1 MIKID
6 KKKSSLKKQWT
17 KNIMAIIIGI
27 YLLIILGGYFAVK
40 AVTKT
45 IVLKGG
51 PALAHIVTSE
61 LEGKDID
68 ELISKGESSE
78 VYKKV
83 DKALENLQ
91 ARGADI
97 FRKIYIVSNQD
108 NNQWKYLIGRTT
120 TEKFNNGDSVDNEYY
135 IENFEEAL
143 EKDTA
148 IWDKDKTAEA
158 SIFMPVTM
166 KGGEKLILGV
176 DLNLQSLA
184 RMQLIGLGILLAF
197 LFINLLVMRFI
208 VGGITRK
215 QTKSITELLKKMKE
229 MASLEGDLTKRIEID
244 RNDEIGE
251 LALYTNK
258 MLDTIQDTL
267 KTVSELSNELKTTT
281 EDVTDSF
288 SRTVEDYGV
297 MKKSVK
303 SISERIENQSEELSE
318 TSYGVAQIN
327 NAINI
332 IADNS
337 QAVTEQAVSTSDNA
351 FEGNKVMEKLDESSK
366 EITFVVN
373 KTSDLVRHLGE
384 KSKEINGIAD
394 TIGAIAAQTN
404 LLALNASI
412 EAARA
417 GEQGKGFAVVAEE
430 VRKLAEESS
439 KSAKTIFSLIEE
451 VSRGIDDAVSS
462 MELVNKSNG
471 EQNKFVEN
479 VILKFTHIADA
490 INEVS
495 QNVEEV
501 SASTEEMS
509 SNINVITEKFENL
522 ANVSEENSRTAE
534 EVSSFIDNQA
544 MVIDDLSKTINNLNS
559 KSDELEVKL
568 TKLKLE

>member
-6 KKKSSLKKQWT
+6 KKKSSLRKQWT
-17 KNIMAIIIGI
+17 KSIMIIIVGI
-27 YLLIILGGYFAVK
+27 YLLVIMGGYLAVK

-51 PALAHIVTSE
+51 PALAHIITSE
-61 LEGKDID
+61 LEGKDIN
-68 ELISKGESSE
+68 ELISKGEGSE
-78 VYKKV
+78 TYKKI
-83 DKALENLQ
+83 DEALDDLQ
-91 ARGADI
+91 AGGAGI
-97 FRKIYIVSNQD
+97 FSKIYVASNQD
-108 NNQWKYLIGRTT
+108 NSQWKYLIGRDTT
-120 TEKFNNGDSVDNEYY
+120 KRFNNGDSVDDEYH

-143 EKDTA
+143 KKNTI
-148 IWDKDKTAEA
+148 IWDDGKTSEP

-176 DLNLQSLA
+176 DFDLQSLA
-184 RMQLIGLGILLAF
+184 RIQLIGLGILLVF
-197 LFINLLVMRFI
+197 LFVNLLVMRFI

-215 QTKSITELLKKMKE
+215 QIKSITELVEKMKE

-267 KTVSELSNELKTTT
+267 RTVSELSNELKTTT

-288 SRTVEDYGV
+288 SRTVEGYGV
-297 MKKSVK
+297 MKKSVR

-318 TSYGVAQIN
+318 TSYGVTQIN

-337 QAVTEQAVSTSDNA
+337 QVVTEQAISTSDNA
-351 FEGNKVMEKLDESSK
+351 FEGNKVMEKLDEGSK
-366 EITFVVN
+366 EITSVVN
-373 KTSDLVRHLGE
+373 KTSDLVKHLGE

-451 VSRGIDDAVSS
+451 VSKGIEDAVNS

-471 EQNKFVEN
+471 EQNKFVED

-509 SNINVITEKFENL
+509 SNISVITEKFENL

-534 EVSSFIDNQA
+534 EVSLFIDNQS
-544 MVIDDLSKTINNLNS
+544 MVIDDLSNTINNLNS
-559 KSDELEVKL
+559 KSDELKVRL
-568 TKLKLE
+568 TKLKLD